1 MSWGWVSVIYMSH
14 LLLETCCSETNRKYF
29 AARYH
34 DQGFEKEMNRECQQ
48 IGKTVRKPKNDEK
61 RSMYFNP
68 LLDPGCRP
76 PLM

>member
-1 MSWGWVSVIYMSH
+1 MSH

-48 IGKTVRKPKNDEK
+48 IGETVRKPKNDEK
-61 RSMYFNP
+61 RSTESTSIGTSLGKVPIYP
-68 LLDPGCRP
+68 CLLDFTVF
-76 PLM
+76 